1 MKNVTLDVRSVKKV
15 INHPNL
21 SRLDKAKILS
31 KQIIQAFKSSFHL
44 KFCMRTSSISSVVFV
59 TVSLTALTTALLNLN
74 PNIAIAQKSS
84 ISKGKT
90 LSENS
95 ISQVNVLF
103 VNPSIGNDTSTNGS
117 ESAPLKTI
125 TQALQIAKDNT
136 IIRLAKGTYSAQEG
150 EKFPLIIKSGIVIQ
164 GDIRTQG
171 KDIIIQGGGEY
182 LSRFYGSKNVAIV
195 ATDNANITGVT
206 VTNSNLRGYGIWIE
220 SNQPVVEANTFT
232 GSTQDGIAVTGNATP
247 QIKNN
252 YFYSNGA
259 NGITISGTSQAQIEQ
274 NTFQNTGFGINIAQ
288 DASPQIIG
296 NKISDNRTGVV
307 VQASSSPV
315 LRNNSIFNNKEDG
328 LVVIA
333 SSIPDLGNSSSPGGN
348 QFSFNG
354 RYDINAQ
361 AATQQVSAYGNNLAS
376 NRIAGKVDVTA
387 AAAPVKA
394 AISPIPKPTPT
405 LLKPLLPRE
414 NTPTPSTD
422 EEQEF
427 NYVQVQPGTI
437 EFSAPQANTPSSL
450 PVLQPAPTGE
460 SALLAV
466 PNARIPV
473 SNNGNTT
480 MPPPRVPQ
488 NTRQIQA
495 TTTQTALRYRVIVE
509 AVTPRQQ
516 ELVKFIVSD
525 AFRTTRGGKQIMQAG
540 IFSDRNKANNLVR
553 QFKNNGLKAEIIRE

>member
-1 MKNVTLDVRSVKKV
+1 
-15 INHPNL
+15 
-21 SRLDKAKILS
+21 
-31 KQIIQAFKSSFHL
+31 
-44 KFCMRTSSISSVVFV
+44 MRTSSISSVVFV
-59 TVSLTALTTALLNLN
+59 TISFTALTTALLNIN
-74 PNIAIAQKSS
+74 PNVAIAQISS
-84 ISKGKT
+84 ISKGKI

-125 TQALQIAKDNT
+125 TQALQIAKNNT

-150 EKFPLIIKSGIVIQ
+150 ETFPLIIKSGIVIE

-206 VTNSNLRGYGIWIE
+206 VTNSNVRGYGIWIE

-232 GSTQDGIAVTGNATP
+232 GSTQDGIAVTGTAIP

-274 NTFQNTGFGINIAQ
+274 NTFQDTGFGINIAQ

-296 NKISDNRTGVV
+296 NKISHNRTGVV
-307 VQASSSPV
+307 IQASSSPV

-333 SSIPDLGNSSSPGGN
+333 KATPDLGHSSSPGGN
-348 QFSFNG
+348 QFNFNG

-387 AAAPVKA
+387 AAAPIKA
-394 AISPIPKPTPT
+394 PLSSTPTPT
-405 LLKPLLPRE
+405 PRLLKPLLPRE

-422 EEQEF
+422 DEQQF
-427 NYVQVQPGTI
+427 NHVQVQPDTI
-437 EFSAPQANTPSSL
+437 EFTAPQADTPSSL
-450 PVLQPAPTGE
+450 PLLEPAPRGE
-460 SALLAV
+460 SALLPV
-466 PNARIPV
+466 PPTRIPV
-473 SNNGNTT
+473 NNNGNTT
-480 MPPPRVPQ
+480 MPAPRVPQ
-488 NTRQIQA
+488 NTRKIQA

-525 AFRTTRGGKQIMQAG
+525 AFRTSRGGKQVMQAG